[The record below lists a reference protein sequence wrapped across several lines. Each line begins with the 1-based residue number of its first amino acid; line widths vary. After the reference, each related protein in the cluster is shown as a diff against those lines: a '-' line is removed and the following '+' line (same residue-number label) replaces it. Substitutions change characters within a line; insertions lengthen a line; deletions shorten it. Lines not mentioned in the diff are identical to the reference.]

1 MKMAGNV
8 IIVLIIIFV
17 FFYMANTEIHFS
29 PFSIK
34 VKHLFYAIGW
44 LLIVIGISFI
54 SMDYRKRGFDEGKQE
69 IIYQLEKKL
78 DSSEKVQTEPQTLKS
93 HDE

>member
-1 MKMAGNV
+1 MKMVGNV
-8 IIVLIIIFV
+8 ITVLIIIFV

-34 VKHLFYAIGW
+34 VKHLYYALGW
-44 LLIVIGISFI
+44 LLIGIGVSFI
-54 SMDYRKRGFDEGKQE
+54 SADYRKRGFEEGKEE
-69 IIYQLEKKL
+69 IILQLEKKL
-78 DSSEKVQTEPQTLKS
+78 DSLEKIQPEPQTLKQ

>member
-1 MKMAGNV
+1 MKMVGSV
-8 IIVLIIIFV
+8 ITVLIIIFA

-34 VKHLFYAIGW
+34 VKHIYYAIGW
-44 LLIVIGISFI
+44 LLIGIGVSFI
-54 SMDYRKRGFDEGKQE
+54 SADYRKRGFVEGKEE
-69 IIYQLEKKL
+69 IILQLERKL
-78 DSSEKVQTEPQTLKS
+78 DSLGKVQDEPQTLKS